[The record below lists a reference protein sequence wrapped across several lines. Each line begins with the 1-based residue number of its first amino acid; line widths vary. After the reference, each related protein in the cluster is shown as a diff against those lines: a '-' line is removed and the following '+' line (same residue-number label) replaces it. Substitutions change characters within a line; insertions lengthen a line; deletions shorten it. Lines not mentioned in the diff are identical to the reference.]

1 MRLRHWNDLTGVVD
15 FPLIQWFAQ
24 RAKAAYSDE
33 VSIRRSFPCTVCV
46 RLMPDIDVQFFVE
59 VMPEQKLQV
68 VSVRGTANLD
78 NARQDAEYIP
88 EMDKAD
94 GVYVHE
100 GFDSD
105 ANAVLSQVAT
115 LLRADYTTRLT
126 GHSLGAA
133 IATLLMIKLRLQGF
147 AVDRSI
153 NFGQPKV
160 TNAAGAKAFGDLPLT
175 RVVDENDVVP
185 RLPPLTLLDS
195 LHGFYEHFGDEVLL
209 LSGPNYAYEPE
220 SVADSQTLSDFW
232 RNLFDESV
240 TEHYMD
246 NYLVNI
252 EGKLVNPIQV
262 AYANRSRYLA

>member
-1 MRLRHWNDLTGVVD
+1 M
-15 FPLIQWFAQ
+15 IQWFAQ
-24 RAKAAYSDE
+24 RAKAAYLDE
-33 VSIRRSFPCTVCV
+33 ASIRKAFPDTVGV

-88 EMDKAD
+88 EVDKAD

-105 ANAVLSQVAT
+105 ANAVLSQLMP
-115 LLRADYTTRLT
+115 LLKADYATRFT

-133 IATLLMIKLRLQGF
+133 IATLLMVKLHLQGLP
-147 AVDRSI
+147 VDRSI
-153 NFGQPKV
+153 NFGQPKL

-209 LSGPNYAYEPE
+209 LAGPHYAYEPE
-220 SVADSQTLSDFW
+220 SVADSQSLSDFW
-232 RNLFDESV
+232 RNVFDESI

-246 NYLVNI
+246 NYLANI
-252 EGKLVNPIQV
+252 GAKLVNPIQV
-262 AYANRSRYLA
+262 DYADRSRYLA